1 VGKFCQTIYEINKKR
16 KKKLQKKLIMKDQES
31 VKLEFLMMV
40 NDNIIVQRF
49 FNVRDFNPKAKHSLE
64 LYELLKDFKNDI
76 QRQLSLKTTT
86 YMLDN
91 MYEIMS
97 NPSILDTSYIDG
109 PEYFNIYIKQNDM
122 TICHRQVD
130 AKIYPPKVRYT
141 VDVRPHLKN
150 LLMNLTDIF
159 SSKNLT
165 FNYLEVPLSV

>member
-1 VGKFCQTIYEINKKR
+1 MRNQ
-16 KKKLQKKLIMKDQES
+16 DS

-49 FNVRDFNPKAKHSLE
+49 FNVREINPKAKNSLE
-64 LYELLKDFKNDI
+64 LYELLKEFKEDI
-76 QRQLSLKTTT
+76 QQQLSLKTVT
-86 YMLDN
+86 YMSDN
-91 MYEIMS
+91 MYEIIN
-97 NPSILDTSYIDG
+97 NPAILETSYIDG

-141 VDVRPHLKN
+141 VDVRPHLKS

-159 SSKNLT
+159 SSENLT
-165 FNYLEVPLSV
+165 YNYLEVPLSV

>member
-1 VGKFCQTIYEINKKR
+1 
-16 KKKLQKKLIMKDQES
+16 MKDQDS

-49 FNVRDFNPKAKHSLE
+49 FNVREFNDKAKNSLE
-64 LYELLKDFKNDI
+64 LYELLKDFKDDI
-76 QRQLSLKTTT
+76 QKQLSLKTVT
-86 YMLDN
+86 YMTDN
-91 MYEIMS
+91 MYEIIN
-97 NPSILDTSYIDG
+97 NPAILETSYIDG
-109 PEYFNIYIKQNDM
+109 PEYFNIFIKQNDV

-150 LLMNLTDIF
+150 LLMELTDIF

-165 FNYLEVPLSV
+165 KKYMDVTLSV

>member
-1 VGKFCQTIYEINKKR
+1 MR
-16 KKKLQKKLIMKDQES
+16 DQES

-49 FNVRDFNPKAKHSLE
+49 FNVREFNPKAKNSVE
-64 LYELLKDFKNDI
+64 LYDLIFNLKEDI
-76 QRQLSLKTTT
+76 QKQLGLKTTT

-91 MYEIMS
+91 MYEITN
-97 NPSILDTSYIDG
+97 NPTILETSYIDG
-109 PEYFNIYIKQNDM
+109 PEFFNIYIKQNDV

-130 AKIYPPKVRYT
+130 AKVYPPKVRYT

-165 FNYLEVPLSV
+165 YNYLEVPLSV

>member
-1 VGKFCQTIYEINKKR
+1 
-16 KKKLQKKLIMKDQES
+16 MKDQDS

-49 FNVRDFNPKAKHSLE
+49 FNVREFNNEAKNSLE
-64 LYELLKDFKNDI
+64 LYDLLREFKDDI
-76 QRQLSLKTTT
+76 QTQLSLKTVT
-86 YMLDN
+86 YMMDN
-91 MYEIMS
+91 MYEIIN
-97 NPSILDTSYIDG
+97 NPTILDTSYIDG
-109 PEYFNIYIKQNDM
+109 PEYFNIFIKQNDM

-130 AKIYPPKVRYT
+130 AKVYPPKVRYT

-165 FNYLEVPLSV
+165 KKYLEVPLSL

>member
-1 VGKFCQTIYEINKKR
+1 
-16 KKKLQKKLIMKDQES
+16 MKDQDS

-49 FNVRDFNPKAKHSLE
+49 FNVREFNDKAKNSLE
-64 LYELLKDFKNDI
+64 LYELLKDFKDDI
-76 QRQLSLKTTT
+76 QKQLSLKTVT
-86 YMLDN
+86 YMTDN
-91 MYEIMS
+91 MYEIIN
-97 NPSILDTSYIDG
+97 NPSILETSYIDG
-109 PEYFNIYIKQNDM
+109 PEYFNIFIKQNDV

-150 LLMNLTDIF
+150 LLMELTDIF

-165 FNYLEVPLSV
+165 YNYLDVNLSV

>member
-1 VGKFCQTIYEINKKR
+1 
-16 KKKLQKKLIMKDQES
+16 MKDQES

-49 FNVRDFNPKAKHSLE
+49 FNVREFNDNAKNSIE
-64 LYELLKDFKNDI
+64 LYDLIYNLKDDVQK
-76 QRQLSLKTTT
+76 QLSLKTVT
-86 YMLDN
+86 YMMDN
-91 MYEIMS
+91 MYEIMN
-97 NPSILDTSYIDG
+97 NPAILETSYIDG

-122 TICHRQVD
+122 TICHRQID

-165 FNYLEVPLSV
+165 YEYLDISLSV

>member
-1 VGKFCQTIYEINKKR
+1 
-16 KKKLQKKLIMKDQES
+16 MKDQES

-49 FNVRDFNPKAKHSLE
+49 FNVREFNSEAKNSLE
-64 LYELLKDFKNDI
+64 LYELLREFKDDI
-76 QRQLSLKTTT
+76 QTQLSLKTVT
-86 YMLDN
+86 YMSDN
-91 MYEIMS
+91 MYEIIN
-97 NPSILDTSYIDG
+97 NPAILDTSYIDG
-109 PEYFNIYIKQNDM
+109 PEYFNIFIKQNDM

-130 AKIYPPKVRYT
+130 AKVYPPKVRYT

-165 FNYLEVPLSV
+165 KKYIDVTLSV

>member
-1 VGKFCQTIYEINKKR
+1 
-16 KKKLQKKLIMKDQES
+16 MKDQES

-49 FNVRDFNPKAKHSLE
+49 FNVREFNSGAKNSLE
-64 LYELLKDFKNDI
+64 LYELLRDFKDDI
-76 QRQLSLKTTT
+76 QTQLSLKTVT
-86 YMLDN
+86 YMTDN
-91 MYEIMS
+91 MYEIIN
-97 NPSILDTSYIDG
+97 NPAILETSYIDG
-109 PEYFNIYIKQNDM
+109 PEYFNIYIKQNDV

-130 AKIYPPKVRYT
+130 AKVYPPKVRYT

-165 FNYLEVPLSV
+165 KKYLDINLSV

>member
-1 VGKFCQTIYEINKKR
+1 
-16 KKKLQKKLIMKDQES
+16 
-31 VKLEFLMMV
+31 
-40 NDNIIVQRF
+40 
-49 FNVRDFNPKAKHSLE
+49 
-64 LYELLKDFKNDI
+64 
-76 QRQLSLKTTT
+76 
-86 YMLDN
+86 MLDN

>member
-1 VGKFCQTIYEINKKR
+1 
-16 KKKLQKKLIMKDQES
+16 MKDQDS

-49 FNVRDFNPKAKHSLE
+49 FNVREFNNEAKNSLE
-64 LYELLKDFKNDI
+64 LYELLRDFKDDI
-76 QRQLSLKTTT
+76 KQQLSLKTVT
-86 YMLDN
+86 YMTDN
-91 MYEIMS
+91 MYEIIN
-97 NPSILDTSYIDG
+97 NPAILDTSYIDG
-109 PEYFNIYIKQNDM
+109 PEYFNIFVKQNDV

-130 AKIYPPKVRYT
+130 AKVYPPKVRYT

-165 FNYLEVPLSV
+165 YNYVDVNLSV